1 MKTKKDGGVQS
12 VRLITVGDIDV
23 EIKYK
28 RIKNMY
34 LRLNKDTGKA
44 SVSAPVRTSEAAV
57 VKFID
62 ANYGWI
68 KAKTAEIEKAK
79 REKES
84 ELSADLAAEAGTL
97 KIWGENAAV
106 RRIYAGAEPEAKLYS
121 DVVVIYAD
129 KDAEPQRLAAAV
141 EKMQAAELESSVDAL
156 IRKYEPIIGA
166 APEAFRIKKMKS
178 RWGSY
183 SYNTKTMSVN
193 FNLIKYPKE
202 CLEYVV
208 VHELAHIFVP
218 GHGKEFWKLVG
229 RYYPNWRDSRDK
241 LRK

>member
-1 MKTKKDGGVQS
+1 MKNKNDEGVQYACS
-12 VRLITVGDIDV
+12 ITVGDINV
-23 EIKYK
+23 EVKYK

-34 LRLNKDTGKA
+34 LRLNKETGKA
-44 SVSAPVRTSEAAV
+44 SVSAPARTSEAAV
-57 VKFID
+57 IKFID

-68 KAKTAEIEKAK
+68 KEKTAEIEKAK
-79 REKES
+79 REEKF
-84 ELSADLAAEAGTL
+84 ELSADLSSESGTL
-97 KIWGENAAV
+97 RIWGTNAAV
-106 RRIYAGAEPEAKLYS
+106 RRIYAGSEPEAKLYS
-121 DVVVIYAD
+121 NVVVIYAD
-129 KDAEPQRLAAAV
+129 RDAEPQRLAAAV
-141 EKMQAAELESSVDAL
+141 EKLQASELETAVDAL

-166 APEAFRIKKMKS
+166 APKAFRIKRMKS

-218 GHGKEFWKLVG
+218 GHGKEFWELVG
-229 RYYPNWRDSRDK
+229 RYYPNWRDSRSK

>member
-1 MKTKKDGGVQS
+1 M
-12 VRLITVGDIDV
+12 
-23 EIKYK
+23 
-28 RIKNMY
+28 
-34 LRLNKDTGKA
+34 
-44 SVSAPVRTSEAAV
+44 
-57 VKFID
+57 
-62 ANYGWI
+62 
-68 KAKTAEIEKAK
+68 
-79 REKES
+79 
-84 ELSADLAAEAGTL
+84 
-97 KIWGENAAV
+97 
-106 RRIYAGAEPEAKLYS
+106 
-121 DVVVIYAD
+121 VVIYAD

-141 EKMQAAELESSVDAL
+141 EKMQAAELESSGDAL

-166 APEAFRIKKMKS
+166 APEAFRIKRMKS

-218 GHGKEFWKLVG
+218 GHGKEFWELVG